1 MVKIYATLK
10 ENNQI
15 CLNKESYMKVMNNIY
30 PSKSL
35 IRYESGEDFPLEQMD
50 LSTFVTFLFKEN
62 EEVCEET
69 FEYES
74 NISYHNQDKFQD
86 VFKNVNKTLYVIYG
100 YEVEAIEARIENN
113 KARDTLSDLVETKI
127 PLLA

>member
-1 MVKIYATLK
+1 MVKIHTTLK

-35 IRYESGEDFPLEQMD
+35 IRYESGEDYPLEQMD
-50 LSTFVTFLFKEN
+50 LSTFVTFVFKEN

-100 YEVEAIEARIENN
+100 YEVEEIEACIEN
-113 KARDTLSDLVETKI
+113 KKPRDTHSDLVETKI
-127 PLLA
+127 PLMA

>member
-50 LSTFVTFLFKEN
+50 LSTFVTFVFKEN

>member
-35 IRYESGEDFPLEQMD
+35 IRYESGEDYPLEQMD
-50 LSTFVTFLFKEN
+50 LSTFVTFVFKEN
-62 EEVCEET
+62 EEICEET

-86 VFKNVNKTLYVIYG
+86 VFKNGNKTLYVIYG
-100 YEVEAIEARIENN
+100 YEVEAIEARE
-113 KARDTLSDLVETKI
+113 THSELVETKI

>member
-1 MVKIYATLK
+1 MVKIHATLK

-35 IRYESGEDFPLEQMD
+35 VRYESGEDYPLEQMD
-50 LSTFVTFLFKEN
+50 LSTFVTFVFKEN
-62 EEVCEET
+62 KEICEET

-86 VFKNVNKTLYVIYG
+86 VFKNGNKTLYVIYG

-113 KARDTLSDLVETKI
+113 KARETHSDLVETKI